1 MSLSNRMLRIALVSL
16 GGLAAAGGI
25 ALAQT
30 APATAP
36 PTSAD
41 QSGPPSAQ
49 AAQNAPYQTGIP
61 EDTRTSFPVFAVTS
75 VEILRSAHSPTLA
88 VIAVRGLTSSEGWQE
103 GMLVPLTSGKPA
115 DGVLDLVLVA
125 SAPQDAAPPGTYA
138 PIEAVLPVPELPF
151 KAVRVR
157 SATNTVTLKD
167 LNGYAEAKA
176 PDAPC
181 GPCVGKRFVA
191 KGETAPAGVAA
202 SDIMRQED
210 LPPDT
215 RVLLPTDGI
224 KDMRT
229 NPNRLT
235 IVVGEDGHIVDAIWE

>member
-1 MSLSNRMLRIALVSL
+1 MSLSNRMLRVALVAL

-25 ALAQT
+25 AIAQN
-30 APATAP
+30 AP
-36 PTSAD
+36 PPSPG
-41 QSGPPSAQ
+41 QGGPPSAT
-49 AAQNAPYQTGIP
+49 AAPDATPQTANAEEETA
-61 EDTRTSFPVFAVTS
+61 SFPVFAVTS
-75 VEILRSAHSPTLA
+75 VEILRSAHTPSLA
-88 VIAVRGLTSSEGWQE
+88 VIAVRGLTSSDGWEQ
-103 GMLVPLTSGKPA
+103 GTLVPLTSGNPA

-125 SAPQDAAPPGTYA
+125 NAPQDAAAPGTYA

-167 LNGYAEAKA
+167 LHGYAEVKA
-176 PDAPC
+176 PENPC
-181 GPCVGKRFVA
+181 GPCVGKHFVA
-191 KGETAPAGVAA
+191 KGEAAPAGVAA
-202 SDIMRQED
+202 SDILRQED

-235 IVVGEDGHIVDAIWE
+235 IVVGEDGRIVDAIWE

>member
-1 MSLSNRMLRIALVSL
+1 MSLSNRMLRLTLVSL
-16 GGLAAAGGI
+16 GGLAAVSGI
-25 ALAQT
+25 ALAQ
-30 APATAP
+30 PAP
-36 PTSAD
+36 PPSPD
-41 QSGPPSAQ
+41 QGGQPSAS
-49 AAQNAPYQTGIP
+49 AAQNAPPQAANPDGSSA
-61 EDTRTSFPVFAVTS
+61 SFPVFAVTS
-75 VEILRSAHSPTLA
+75 VEILRSAHTPSLA

-103 GMLVPLTSGKPA
+103 GTLVPLTSGKPA

-125 SAPQDAAPPGTYA
+125 SAPQDAAAPGTYA

-167 LNGYAEAKA
+167 LDGYAEAKA
-176 PDAPC
+176 PDNPC
-181 GPCVGKRFVA
+181 GPCVGKHFVA
-191 KGETAPAGVAA
+191 KGGAAPAGAAA
-202 SDIMRQED
+202 SDVIRQED

-215 RVLLPTDGI
+215 RVLMPTDGI

-235 IVVGEDGHIVDAIWE
+235 IVVGEDGRIVDAIWE